1 MLSLVLS
8 IYMYRYIN
16 CLICSQ
22 TCSCFVSEMAEIS
35 ALSATIIPQSPQHE
49 SQPGPSTPS
58 TPVPR
63 STTTTV
69 HTPLLSDVNNGP
81 TYSSSPLGTV
91 PYSTLNN
98 SPGSI
103 AAAISTLQHLQQ
115 LGGQSSSTGSPG
127 SHNPLSTGATLLPP
141 SSSSLPTSGVTLPG
155 ISVTAR
161 PLSLSTKTPSVPLSP
176 LIKTQIPLSSVSNN
190 QGRSPGTKVVT
201 VQPLPGNA
209 SVADFIAS
217 LQQNVSTL
225 LKQQQGTVSTT
236 PSFSSLLNGLQS
248 SPLSQ
253 QNSQKKLLMSGEHST
268 VSSPGKFL
276 TQNPTT

>member
-1 MLSLVLS
+1 
-8 IYMYRYIN
+8 
-16 CLICSQ
+16 
-22 TCSCFVSEMAEIS
+22 MAEIS
-35 ALSATIIPQSPQHE
+35 ALSATIVPQSPQHE
-49 SQPGPSTPS
+49 PQPAPSTPT
-58 TPVPR
+58 TPIPR

-69 HTPLLSDVNNGP
+69 HTPLMSDVNNGP
-81 TYSSSPLGTV
+81 TYSSSPLGTA
-91 PYSTLNN
+91 PYSTLGNNN

-103 AAAISTLQHLQQ
+103 AAALSTLQHLQQ
-115 LGGQSSSTGSPG
+115 LGGQSSSTVSPG
-127 SHNPLSTGATLLPP
+127 SHNLLSAGGTLTSP
-141 SSSSLPTSGVTLPG
+141 SSSSLPTSAVTLPG
-155 ISVTAR
+155 INVTAR
-161 PLSLSTKTPSVPLSP
+161 SLSLSSKTPSVPLSP
-176 LIKTQIPLSSVSNN
+176 LLKTQIPLSSVASN

-225 LKQQQGTVSTT
+225 LKQQQGTVST

-253 QNSQKKLLMSGEHST
+253 PNSQKKLLMSREHST